1 MESTVNEAGPALRIL
16 VIEDNATLRAE
27 VANILELE
35 GFLVETADNG
45 RIGLARIQRSRP
57 DLVLCDIMMPDIDG
71 YETLKQIRAKPA
83 TASLPVILISSRDSQ
98 QSIRSGMEL
107 GATDYVTKPFKVVDL
122 LRVVRAVVERT
133 PRRDARGAS

>member
-1 MESTVNEAGPALRIL
+1 MESTVNESGHALRIL

-98 QSIRSGMEL
+98 QSIRCGMEL
-107 GATDYVTKPFKVVDL
+107 GATDYVTKPFKIVDL

-133 PRRDARGAS
+133 TRREARGAS